1 MKLAISER
9 DKFLLCLVG
18 SILVVFLVYYFG
30 FRNINDKINTV
41 ENEINSLQIKYND
54 LREKANNAE
63 QYKEDTQKYKLI
75 FDSGL
80 AAYDSGFSQKATLI
94 FTTELEAELDVWLKT
109 VSMSD
114 AVLLYTFGNVTSSNP
129 SLSGTKVYSTDMQG
143 YKKTTTYSYECG
155 YDTFKD
161 MLAYVLDYD
170 TVYTI
175 DAVSCSYDEENELMS
190 GNITI
195 SQYAVTGS
203 DRKYYESDI
212 TSIDTGTENLFVS
225 GTNPNRVIESEDDFG
240 LMTNYDIAL
249 SLSSESS
256 DLSSVVLGRRGYSS
270 SQVSANENGNVPV
283 TINIAGENGDY
294 TISYSVGDAQYP
306 DDEKASMDLTFN
318 PGRSLDLMVFSSVRE
333 SADDTAGA
341 AVTINN
347 ESDMT
352 FNIKVVNDD
361 SQRPRFNVENVNGA
375 VKYYR

>member
-170 TVYTI
+170 TVYTV

-225 GTNPNRVIESEDDFG
+225 ETNPNRVIESEDDFG
-240 LMTNYDIAL
+240 FMTNYDIAL
-249 SLSSESS
+249 SLSSEGS

-270 SQVSANENGNVPV
+270 LQASANENGNVPV

-306 DDEKASMDLTFN
+306 DDEKAAMDLTFN

-333 SADDTAGA
+333 SADDMAGA

-352 FNIKVVNDD
+352 LNIKVVNDD

>member
-9 DKFLLCLVG
+9 DKLLLCLVG
-18 SILVVFLVYYFG
+18 SILVVFLAYYFG

-41 ENEINSLQIKYND
+41 ENEINSLQVKYND

-63 QYKEDTQKYKLI
+63 QYKEDTQKYNLI
-75 FDSGL
+75 FDGGL

-94 FTTELEAELDVWLKT
+94 FTTELEAELGVWLRT

-114 AVLLYTFGNVTSSNP
+114 ATLLYTFGNVTSSNP
-129 SLSGTKVYSTDMQG
+129 SLSGAKVYSTDMQG

-175 DAVSCSYDEENELMS
+175 DAVNCSYDEENELMS

-203 DRKYYESDI
+203 DREYYESEID
-212 TSIDTGTENLFVS
+212 SIDIGTENLFVS
-225 GTNPNRVIESEDDFG
+225 ETNPNRVIESDDDFG

-294 TISYSVGDAQYP
+294 MISYSVGDAQYP
-306 DDEKASMDLTFN
+306 DAEKAAMDLSFN
-318 PGRSLDLMVFSSVRE
+318 PGRSLDLVVFSSGRE
-333 SADDTAGA
+333 SADDMAGA

-352 FNIKVVNDD
+352 LNIKVVNDD